1 MSVSNAEHVV
11 GLLACAKQR
20 EPQECGGETMRR
32 DLAGW
37 RGPGSWESERETEGE
52 TARALDREQTPLPGW
67 FHTWVKQLEKM

>member
-1 MSVSNAEHVV
+1 MQNMWWGCWPVLN
-11 GLLACAKQR
+11 R
-20 EPQECGGETMRR
+20 ENPRERGGETMRR